1 MDAWGNSRCGAI
13 DALEMEGRGER
24 TEVNTWTDQSVLEH
38 RPEVDGRLGDG
49 GEERGR
55 KSTPGP
61 TSQCWNI
68 ALRLMDAW
76 GNWRCGAI
84 DALEMEGRGATWTD
98 RSVLEHRPEVDGR
111 LGLMDA
117 WGNWRCGA
125 IDTLEMEG
133 GERTEVNTW
142 TDQSMLEH
150 RPEVGGRLGDGGE
163 ERGRKSTPGPTSQCW
178 NIALRLMDAWG
189 NWRCGAIDALE
200 MEGRREDGSQHLD
213 RPVSVGTSP

>member
-1 MDAWGNSRCGAI
+1 IDEVNTWTDQSMLEHRPEVDGPLGQCWNIALRLMDAWGNSRCGAI
-13 DALEMEGRGER
+13 DALEMEERRGER

-76 GNWRCGAI
+76 GN
-84 DALEMEGRGATWTD
+84 
-98 RSVLEHRPEVDGR
+98 S
-111 LGLMDA
+111 
-117 WGNWRCGA
+117 
-125 IDTLEMEG
+125 
-133 GERTEVNTW
+133 
-142 TDQSMLEH
+142 
-150 RPEVGGRLGDGGE
+150 
-163 ERGRKSTPGPTSQCW
+163 
-178 NIALRLMDAWG
+178 
-189 NWRCGAIDALE
+189 RCGAIDALE